1 MSTDPKD
8 ILARALVE
16 LRTLRQRLADAQRAQ
31 REPIA
36 VVGLGCRFPGG
47 ADGPDAFWRLLSAGV
62 DATGELPPGR
72 WPEHDHDPPGMYT
85 RRGGWLA
92 AVDGFDARF
101 FGLSEREAHSL
112 DPQHRLALEVA
123 WEALEHAAIA
133 PDRLRRSRTG
143 VFFGVSTSDYAHL
156 LARHVPLADVDGYFG
171 PGTALNFIPGRIAY
185 FLGLQGPSLAVDT
198 ACSSSLVAVHLAC
211 ASLRARETD
220 LALAGGVNLILGPA
234 GHLVLCRGRVLSPR
248 GRCHTFDAAA
258 DGYARGEGCG
268 VVVLRRLAD
277 ALAAGDPVLAV
288 IRGSAVNQD
297 GPSSGLTVPNPAAQE
312 AVIRD
317 ALAFAGLEPAAV
329 DYVEAHGTG
338 TPLGDPIEARALAAA
353 LGPGRA
359 RPLLLGTVKTNIGH
373 TEAAAGIAGLIK
385 TVLAVHHG
393 ALPRHL
399 HFREPNPA
407 IAWDRL
413 PLEVV
418 REHRPWPEGP
428 RIAGVSSFGASGT
441 NAHVILAA
449 ATESP
454 NHPTPTLAPNHQPSA
469 TPANHSTSRQPP
481 AAANPGPQNHG
492 AGPSH
497 IPAAAANP
505 GPHNQDTGP
514 SHIPAATNPDTHNH
528 GTGPSH
534 IPATAANPGPHNHGT
549 GTSAHHA
556 PAANA
561 SALANPRASSPHDIY
576 ANHSTTRSHNIDS
589 THLLLL
595 SAQTPAALRDLA
607 ARHADDLAVRPD
619 LALVDRCWTAAVAR
633 ARQPHALAVVA
644 DSPGTLRDALAAVAA
659 DDLAGAARLA
669 PTVLGHRP
677 REAPRVVFLFSGQG
691 AQHPGMGRAL
701 MAELPVFQDTLLR
714 CAELLRPHLPRPLLG
729 VLHPD
734 DGDADLLDDTAWTQP
749 ALFAFEYA
757 LACQWRAWGVE
768 PAAVFGHS
776 LGEYVAATV
785 AGVFRLDDVLPLV
798 ARRAR
803 AMQALP
809 RGSMLAV
816 LASEAV
822 LAPLLAEHERVT
834 IAAVNGP
841 HETVLAGESDA
852 VHDLAAVLQ
861 SRELR
866 CRELRVSHAFH
877 SPMMDP
883 ALAGVARDV
892 AAVPLA
898 APSLPLVSDLS
909 GGLAGDEVTR
919 PDYWRRH
926 MREPVRFAD
935 GLASLRARGHALFLE
950 IGPGAALTAL
960 GARFDAAATW
970 LPSLRSRKPERA
982 SLLETLGA
990 LAVAG
995 VDVDWPAVYGDVP
1008 RRRIALPTYPFQRRR
1023 HWLPAAHDESRK
1035 TCPPGHGYEDMH
1047 KGACSKGH
1055 SIEDIRLSGAVHDH
1069 GHARTSTSAAS
1080 DPALWP
1086 ARRLDDP
1093 RGPVFALDLHPDR
1106 HPLLRDHTV
1115 YGHIVVSGTVHAA
1128 LALRAARDLLGESV
1142 LALDDLEFLAPVLLA
1157 ADEPLPVQ
1165 LRFTPAGDAR
1175 EFELVSERHGART
1188 VHTRGRVLVDRSE
1201 PAPPPRDLH
1210 QIRARC
1216 PDSLDGDEFYARFWR
1231 PDEHALGPAYRTIAA
1246 LWRRDGEA
1254 LARLRRPA
1262 LDLAE
1267 HGGLGPDAV
1276 LAACLGEVHGQ
1287 LLMPAMPEFSIAAL
1301 ALEHTYLGRSIARSR
1316 EFGPPARAAYA
1327 HALLRPGDGDELC
1340 GDVALLDEDGQVLAT
1355 AEGLRARR
1363 IPRAVLHAALARAPR
1378 RQTRPARPRER
1389 LLQGPPTDLPARV
1402 EHYLRE
1408 QLAAVVGGPPDFDPD
1423 VRLLDLGIDS
1433 LMAVDLH
1440 DAVRSDLGVAFPLDA
1455 ILQGDTLARLAARLV
1470 DALPS
1475 APRTSPDDPSHPLQS
1490 PGEPVLSTIPAPPAG
1505 RPTSPHAPAPSDISP
1520 LASLSSPAPSDIS
1533 PFAPRSSPAPA
1544 DSSPPAP
1551 LSLHVPSD
1559 SSPPAPHSPPPSN
1572 ISPPAPLS
1580 SPVPSDTLAA
1590 PARVVPDR
1598 WLRPLG
1604 PSLARPRLRL
1614 VCFPHSGAGPTAFQ
1628 PWRGRLP
1635 ADITAHAVQLP
1646 GRWERAGEPAFVRM
1660 EPLLDALLPALAPVL
1675 EPPFVLF
1682 GASMGALVA
1691 HALTCALRRAGRPLP
1706 EQLVVAAYPAP
1717 HLPNPLERHRAV
1729 LREAL
1734 RDDSPDRSVLARLG
1748 LIPDVLH
1755 DPAVLR
1761 LLIPALRADF
1771 ELVLDHE
1778 PRRELPLPLPIL
1790 ALGGADDPEVGR
1802 DQLAAWI
1809 GHTAADF
1816 SLRVLPGGH
1825 LFFRTHPD
1833 ATLQA
1838 LAHALRPRQD
1848 LA

>member
-62 DATGELPPGR
+62 DVTGELPSGR

-101 FGLSEREAHSL
+101 FGVSEREAHSL

-268 VVVLRRLAD
+268 VVVLRRLVD

-385 TVLAVHHG
+385 TVLAAHHG

-413 PLEVV
+413 PLDVV
-418 REHRPWPEGP
+418 HEHRPWPEGP

-449 ATESP
+449 PDASP
-454 NHPTPTLAPNHQPSA
+454 NHPTTTPASNHQPSA
-469 TPANHSTSRQPP
+469 TPADHSTSRQPP
-481 AAANPGPQNHG
+481 AANPAPQNH
-492 AGPSH
+492 S
-497 IPAAAANP
+497 
-505 GPHNQDTGP
+505 
-514 SHIPAATNPDTHNH
+514 
-528 GTGPSH
+528 TGPSH
-534 IPATAANPGPHNHGT
+534 IPATAANPGVHNHGT
-549 GTSAHHA
+549 GPSHIPAATNPGTHNHSTDTSAHHA
-556 PAANA
+556 PAVNA
-561 SALANPRASSPHDIY
+561 SALANPGASSPHDIY
-576 ANHSTTRSHNIDS
+576 ANHNTTHSHNIDS
-589 THLLLL
+589 TQLLLL

-607 ARHADDLAVRPD
+607 ARHADDLAARPD
-619 LALVDRCWTAAVAR
+619 LALLDRCWTAAVAR

-644 DSPGTLRDALAAVAA
+644 DSIGTLRDALTAVAA
-659 DDLAGAARLA
+659 DDLSGAARLT

-701 MAELPVFQDTLLR
+701 MAELPVFRDTLLR
-714 CAELLRPHLPRPLLG
+714 CAEILRPHLPRPLLS

-734 DGDADLLDDTAWTQP
+734 DGAAHLLDDTAWTQP

-816 LASEAV
+816 HASEAV

-841 HETVLAGESDA
+841 HETVLAGEPAA

-861 SRELR
+861 ARELR

-883 ALAGVARDV
+883 ALAGFARDV

-898 APSLPLVSDLS
+898 APGLPLVSDLS
-909 GGLAGDEVTR
+909 GRLAGDEVTR

-935 GLASLRARGHALFLE
+935 GLASLRARGHSVFLE

-970 LPSLRSRKPERA
+970 LPSLRSRKPERT

-1008 RRRIALPTYPFQRRR
+1008 RRRLALPTYPFQRRR
-1023 HWLPAAHDESRK
+1023 HWLPAAHDESPK
-1035 TCPPGHGYEDMH
+1035 TCPPGHAPEDTRLA
-1047 KGACSKGH
+1047 GAVHAMPQRACPPGH
-1055 SIEDIRLSGAVHDH
+1055 APEDTRLPGAVHDH
-1069 GHARTSTSAAS
+1069 GHARTSTSPAS
-1080 DPALWP
+1080 DRSLWP
-1086 ARRLDDP
+1086 ARRLADP
-1093 RGPVFALDLHPDR
+1093 HGPVFALDLHPDR

-1175 EFELVSERHGART
+1175 EFELVSERHGAHT

-1262 LDLAE
+1262 LDLAD
-1267 HGGLGPDAV
+1267 HGGLGRDAV

-1287 LLMPAMPEFSIAAL
+1287 LLMPAMPDFSVAAL

-1316 EFGPPARAAYA
+1316 EFGPPDRAAYA

-1378 RQTRPARPRER
+1378 RQVRPARPRE
-1389 LLQGPPTDLPARV
+1389 LLLHGPPAGLSARV

-1440 DAVRSDLGVAFPLDA
+1440 DAVRSDLGVTFPLDA

-1475 APRTSPDDPSHPLQS
+1475 APRPSLDDPSHPLQF
-1490 PGEPVLSTIPAPPAG
+1490 PGEPVLSTIPAPPAD
-1505 RPTSPHAPAPSDISP
+1505 RPHAPAPSDISP
-1520 LASLSSPAPSDIS
+1520 PEPLSSPAPSGSLPPAPLSSPAPSDIS
-1533 PFAPRSSPAPA
+1533 PPAPQSPAP
-1544 DSSPPAP
+1544 
-1551 LSLHVPSD
+1551 SD
-1559 SSPPAPHSPPPSN
+1559 S
-1572 ISPPAPLS
+1572 SPPAPLS
-1580 SPVPSDTLAA
+1580 SPVPSNSSPPAPHSPAPSGTFNLSPATPAPSDTA
-1590 PARVVPDR
+1590 PARTLVPDR

-1604 PSLARPRLRL
+1604 PALARPRLRL

-1717 HLPNPLERHRAV
+1717 HLPNPLERHRAL

-1734 RDDSPDRSVLARLG
+1734 RDDSPDRSALARLG

-1778 PRRELPLPLPIL
+1778 PRPEPPLPLPIL

-1816 SLRVLPGGH
+1816 GLRVLPGGH

-1838 LAHALRPRQD
+1838 LAPALRPRQD